1 MPAATI
7 SPTVPAAPAEWEW
20 GPDQMI
26 GTSTPSATAGKSRFR
41 TARERRELTQQQ
53 VADRCELSLK
63 TIKRYDGGG
72 RPRNVEIAQRLAE
85 VLDQP
90 LEWLW
95 PPEAN
100 LNVRVARAN
109 YPVAP
114 PADPPTIPDPHAVL
128 ATLHRTRPRLRRPG
142 RWLVAVIAL
151 ATVAV
156 AATAVVLA
164 TTGHKHPAAASTSAK
179 PPVGIAPTLTAAPP
193 PLLAASAR
201 DTKNDRPAS
210 KRQHNPRAHA
220 SKRHHRSTPSQKRTT
235 RRSSG
240 SSPAASTR
248 VAQPVSTT
256 QQAVASTATASAA
269 TPASS
274 APVKHQPGNTAGS
287 GGGEFLP

>member
-7 SPTVPAAPAEWEW
+7 SPTAPAAPADWQW

-26 GTSTPSATAGKSRFR
+26 GTSTPSGMAGKSRFR
-41 TARERRELTQQQ
+41 MARERRELTQQQ

-109 YPVAP
+109 YPVAW
-114 PADPPTIPDPHAVL
+114 PADPPTIPDPHEVL
-128 ATLHRTRPRLRRPG
+128 ATLHRTRPRLRRRA
-142 RWLVAVIAL
+142 RWLAPMIAL
-151 ATVAV
+151 ATAAV

-164 TTGHKHPAAASTSAK
+164 TTGHKQPAARPANA
-179 PPVGIAPTLTAAPP
+179 PARGGIAPILTAAAP
-193 PLLAASAR
+193 PLLAASAVETTDAHR
-201 DTKNDRPAS
+201 ATKHHRT
-210 KRQHNPRAHA
+210 PRA
-220 SKRHHRSTPSQKRTT
+220 STSRRHRGTAGPQRRTT
-235 RRSSG
+235 HSGDG
-240 SSPAASTR
+240 SSPAASSR
-248 VAQPVSTT
+248 VAQPVSTAK
-256 QQAVASTATASAA
+256 QPVASTATASATTA
-269 TPASS
+269 ASS
-274 APVKHQPGNTAGS
+274 APVKRQLADAPSS

>member
-1 MPAATI
+1 MPGATI
-7 SPTVPAAPAEWEW
+7 SPATPATPAEWEW

-26 GTSTPSATAGKSRFR
+26 GTSTPSGMAGKSRFR

-63 TIKRYDGGG
+63 TIKRYDAGG

-114 PADPPTIPDPHAVL
+114 PADPPSIPNPHEVL
-128 ATLHRTRPRLRRPG
+128 ATLHRARPASRRRA
-142 RWLVAVIAL
+142 RWLASVIAL
-151 ATVAV
+151 ATAAV

-164 TTGHKHPAAASTSAK
+164 TTGDKQPATTPTNAK
-179 PPVGIAPTLTAAPP
+179 TPGGIAPILAGAAP
-193 PLLAASAR
+193 PLLAAQATDDHR
-201 DTKNDRPAS
+201 APKHTDKTP
-210 KRQHNPRAHA
+210 AHA
-220 SKRHHRSTPSQKRTT
+220 SRHRHRSAPSQQRTT
-235 RRSSG
+235 HSSG
-240 SSPAASTR
+240 GSSLAAAPRTAQAVSATQQPAAT
-248 VAQPVSTT
+248 
-256 QQAVASTATASAA
+256 TATASAA
-269 TPASS
+269 TAASS
-274 APVKHQPGNTAGS
+274 APVKRQLGDTPSG